1 MEAAK
6 ISVVGLGKLGS
17 PLVGVLANAGH
28 HVIGIDVNEA
38 FVASLNRGEAP
49 ITEPQL
55 NDYITHNKNRI
66 SATTDYQSAIANS
79 DITFIIVPTPSQG
92 NGFFSNDYVLTAI
105 NAIGRCLR
113 HKSTRH
119 LIVIT
124 STVMPSSMDKV
135 IVPAL
140 EKAAAKHVGQDIGLC
155 YSPHFIALGSVI
167 KNMEYPDFILVGA
180 SDSTSG
186 EQLTTLYRSYCKN
199 EPTIEQMNFINAEI
213 TKISVNS
220 YITTKISFA
229 NMLSGL
235 CDQLPGADVDVIT
248 NSMGL
253 DKRIG
258 RAYLKAG
265 SAYGGP
271 CFPRD
276 NIAFSKF
283 AQSKGVPADIAV
295 SADTINHHQLTRIVN
310 YAQASEARSI
320 CVLGL
325 SYKTDCNFALV
336 SFGVAL
342 ANQFATRGYP
352 VTVFDPQVTAVEQT
366 SLDATVTFSTQLN
379 AAVCAAD
386 FIIVTNPDHNL
397 LEKLQKIIMQ
407 TPERHYVIIDCWRI
421 ATALHKLPHC
431 DVIAIGVGQT
441 YPSPAVVTGDL
452 V

>member
-1 MEAAK
+1 MQEAK

-28 HVIGIDVNEA
+28 HVIGIDVNPT
-38 FVASLNRGEAP
+38 FVAALNRGESP
-49 ITEPQL
+49 INEPQL
-55 NDYITHNKNRI
+55 DDYITQNKQRI
-66 SATTDYQSAIANS
+66 SATTDYQHAISNT

-92 NGFFSNDYVLTAI
+92 DGFFSNDYVLAAI
-105 NAIGRCLR
+105 KEIGHCLR
-113 HKSTRH
+113 DKASRH

-124 STVMPSSMDKV
+124 STVMPTSMDRV

-140 EKAAAKHVGQDIGLC
+140 EQAAAKKVGTDIGVC
-155 YSPHFIALGSVI
+155 YSPHFIALGTVI

-180 SDSTSG
+180 SDTQAA
-186 EQLTTLYRSYCKN
+186 EQLTALYRSYCKN
-199 EPTIEQMNFINAEI
+199 DPAIQQMNFINAEI

-235 CDQLPGADVDVIT
+235 CDQLAGANVDVIT
-248 NSMGL
+248 DSMGM

-283 AQSKGVPADIAV
+283 AQSIGVPADIAV
-295 SADTINHHQLTRIVN
+295 SADAINYHQITRIIN
-310 YAQASEARSI
+310 YAKACEAQSV

-342 ANQFATRGYP
+342 ANQLATLGYP
-352 VTVFDPQVTAVEQT
+352 VTAYDPQVTTVEQT
-366 SLDATVTFSTQLN
+366 SLDNTVTFTTELTTATAN
-379 AAVCAAD
+379 AE
-386 FIIVTNPDHNL
+386 FIILTNPDQPL
-397 LEKLQKIIMQ
+397 LAELQRIIEQ
-407 TPERHYVIIDCWRI
+407 HSDRHYIVVDCWRMA
-421 ATALHKLPHC
+421 ATLHDIPHC
-431 DVIAIGVGQT
+431 DVIAIG
-441 YPSPAVVTGDL
+441 TGNNLIPTTVAGDTL
-452 V
+452 